1 MLSTVVLGID
11 LSVDAFIMKTSL
23 DFNMA
28 ALVEDSTG
36 IYIHFPDIF
45 ILIRLNKKLLIAD
58 LGIDHD
64 YF

>member
-23 DFNMA
+23 DFNVA

-36 IYIHFPDIF
+36 IYIHFSDIF
-45 ILIRLNKKLLIAD
+45 I
-58 LGIDHD
+58 
-64 YF
+64 